1 MKDLTEQMSICVLRS
16 ELEFIEKQAAEQ
28 NLSISAYVR
37 GIIEE
42 KMVSLGYL
50 RDRARKIQSKPRNY
64 EFKRQVRRRKCNT
77 RL

>member
-1 MKDLTEQMSICVLRS
+1 MKDLTEQMSISVLRS

-28 NLSISAYVR
+28 NLSLSAYVR

-50 RDRARKIQSKPRNY
+50 RDRVRKIKSKPRNH
-64 EFKRQVRRRKCNT
+64 EFKRQVRRRK
-77 RL
+77 

>member
-1 MKDLTEQMSICVLRS
+1 MKDLTDQMSICVLRS

-28 NLSISAYVR
+28 NLSLSAYVR

-42 KMVSLGYL
+42 KMISLGYL
-50 RDRARKIQSKPRNY
+50 RDKARKIQSKPRKY
-64 EFKRQVRRRKCNT
+64 DFKRKVRRRKCNT